1 MPPNLAHFVCQIGSS
16 PPAPPPIFPAGK
28 FVIWRKNATNILTR
42 LRGKYFFHWLFIWIK
57 KLDTED
63 FEPKQTATKFSAN
76 IIWLLVY
83 LFVKISCLRVVLNAA
98 ASRRTYKI
106 VRNSRL
112 RVVEGADPYGFAKN
126 FCLRDSN
133 LMVLDFEA
141 EPSQG
146 VRGFGGEKPDFSRSE
161 NVALC
166 LFTSK
171 AMAVL
176 RWFLPRENN
185 CIIERAIK
193 LKILAVLFVCENFLL
208 TGRRGRRPLQSCVD
222 NLPKFEVF
230 AVLFRYKHSGAVHQ
244 TKGGGNRLKTV
255 GLDNG
260 LDVQEGQAGEV

>member
-1 MPPNLAHFVCQIGSS
+1 MTGRRNRAPKPHGSS
-16 PPAPPPIFPAGK
+16 PRAP
-28 FVIWRKNATNILTR
+28 L
-42 LRGKYFFHWLFIWIK
+42 FHWLFIWIK

-63 FEPKQTATKFSAN
+63 FRLQQTAARFSAN
-76 IIWLLVY
+76 IIWLLFY
-83 LFVKISCLRVVLNAA
+83 LFAGSSCLWGTC
-98 ASRRTYKI
+98 SF
-106 VRNSRL
+106 
-112 RVVEGADPYGFAKN
+112 GF
-126 FCLRDSN
+126 
-133 LMVLDFEA
+133 FEA

-146 VRGFGGEKPDFSRSE
+146 SGGGGGEKPDFLRSK

-222 NLPKFEVF
+222 NLPKFKVF

-260 LDVQEGQAGEV
+260 LDVQKGRAGRVKYLLSLIYPNFPHYPNYLHSLNSPRYPRFPAYGADILRLLSA